1 MSKRDGTKRE
11 NRDRLANVSR
21 GMAVE
26 RGGAVRAIG
35 DVLAELLAQYR
46 TRFPEMNL
54 MVVET
59 PAETR

>member
-1 MSKRDGTKRE
+1 
-11 NRDRLANVSR
+11 
-21 GMAVE
+21 MAVE